1 MKRWIKAL
9 SGAVIICMVLS
20 LCGFAGTCATVRD
33 SVVRVHILANSDSA
47 ADQALKLKVRDA
59 VVEAGAGVLDGVT
72 DREQAEERLQEALP
86 TLIQTAQQC
95 VYDEGFS
102 YLVTAELTT
111 MYFGTRIYDNGT
123 FPAGRYRAVRFS
135 IGEAKGQN
143 WWCVMYPP
151 LCVSAATDKASLA
164 DVVDKQA
171 NTIVS
176 EAPRYAIRFKVV
188 EWLESLLEWIR

>member
-9 SGAVIICMVLS
+9 CGAVIVCMVLS

-33 SVVRVHILANSDSA
+33 SVVRVHILANSDST

-59 VVEAGAGVLDGVT
+59 VVEAGAGMLDGVT
-72 DREQAEERLQEALP
+72 DREQAEDHLQNALP
-86 TLIQTAQQC
+86 SLIQVAQQC

-102 YLVTAELTT
+102 YPVTAELTT
-111 MYFGTRIYDNGT
+111 MYFTTRTYDSGT

-135 IGEAKGQN
+135 IGNAEGKN

-151 LCVSAATDKASLA
+151 LCVSAATDKATLA
-164 DVVDKQA
+164 DVLDKDA
-171 NTIVS
+171 NVIVS
-176 EAPRYAIRFKVV
+176 EASRYAIRFKVV
-188 EWLESLLEWIR
+188 EWVETIIELFS